1 MIQAPNDDRD
11 NEKKLPGELNVS
23 ETPELESRDS
33 EPEEELILPPDETS
47 QQEAALLIRD
57 AAGQLKNFLGDRR
70 RESEEFARRMTR
82 LEEEI
87 QNNGNSSRN
96 LMTLSVVVALIAFA
110 ATTGLWRLA
119 RTQSEVK
126 TALQQTMSEVKASR
140 EANLKRISEVK
151 GAVAAGVEVQA
162 ATALRLEREL
172 SGQLDDQKKSAAR
185 LEQRLGEATE
195 NVAEVRKDVAEKL
208 AIQSELTKVDRAR
221 MIGEI
226 KTAIGVLEAS
236 LEERSKDFAEQS
248 KVLESQQKEFS
259 EATARAQ
266 ADRQAMV
273 RAATQTV
280 NAQLLG
286 LQEMLDSLEGGQLLK
301 PESTSTTNAEAK
313 RKKAAKGRRP
323 DTVIAAVPPRKKT
336 DGKSI
341 EKPAA
346 TIESVDKATPTAMKK
361 GGASTSS
368 IESNGDARGK
378 AGEAPSAA
386 TTEKKAS
393 GKTRSGRDLTE
404 RPAEKPAT
412 KPATKPAKQSGK
424 GTPSESDGS
433 NK

>member
-1 MIQAPNDDRD
+1 MIQAPNDDQD
-11 NEKKLPGELNVS
+11 DEKKLPGEINTS
-23 ETPELESRDS
+23 ETPDLKSRVS
-33 EPEEELILPPDETS
+33 EPEEELILPPDEPS

-57 AAGQLKNFLGDRR
+57 AAGQLKDFLGDRR

-87 QNNGNSSRN
+87 QNNGNSSRH

-119 RTQSEVK
+119 RNQSEVK

-140 EANLKRISEVK
+140 EANLKRISEVQ

-172 SGQLDDQKKSAAR
+172 SGQLDDQKKSTTR

-236 LEERSKDFAEQS
+236 LEERSNDFAEQS
-248 KVLESQQKEFS
+248 KVLKSQQKEFS
-259 EATARAQ
+259 EATARAR

-286 LQEMLDSLEGGQLLK
+286 LQEMLDTLEGGQRSK
-301 PESTSTTNAEAK
+301 PESISTTNAEAK
-313 RKKAAKGRRP
+313 GKKTAKTRRP
-323 DTVIAAVPPRKKT
+323 TTVIAAVPPKKKT
-336 DGKSI
+336 DGKAAG
-341 EKPAA
+341 KPPA
-346 TIESVDKATPTAMKK
+346 TKESVEEATPATMKK
-361 GGASTSS
+361 GEASKSS
-368 IESNGDARGK
+368 IESDGDSRGQV
-378 AGEAPSAA
+378 EDTTSAA
-386 TTEKKAS
+386 TTEKEAPAKAS
-393 GKTRSGRDLTE
+393 SAPDLSE
-404 RPAEKPAT
+404 KPAEKLAEKPAT
-412 KPATKPAKQSGK
+412 QSVGKKLPA
-424 GTPSESDGS
+424 SDDS
-433 NK
+433 KER

>member
-11 NEKKLPGELNVS
+11 NEKKLPGEINAS
-23 ETPELESRDS
+23 ETPELESCAS
-33 EPEEELILPPDETS
+33 EPEEELILPPDEPS

-57 AAGQLKNFLGDRR
+57 AAGQLKDFLGDRR

-87 QNNGNSSRN
+87 QNNGNSSRHV
-96 LMTLSVVVALIAFA
+96 MTLSVVVALIAFA

-119 RTQSEVK
+119 RNQAEVK

-140 EANLKRISEVK
+140 EANLKRISEVQ

-172 SGQLDDQKKSAAR
+172 SDQLDDQKKSATR
-185 LEQRLGEATE
+185 LEKRLGEATE

-208 AIQSELTKVDRAR
+208 AMQSESTKVDRAR

-286 LQEMLDSLEGGQLLK
+286 LQEMLDSLEGGQRSK
-301 PESTSTTNAEAK
+301 RESVSNTNAG
-313 RKKAAKGRRP
+313 AKGKKTAKAERP
-323 DTVIAAVPPRKKT
+323 DTVIAAVPPKKKT
-336 DGKSI
+336 GGKAVG
-341 EKPAA
+341 KPLPIINSGEE
-346 TIESVDKATPTAMKK
+346 TTPSETKK
-361 GGASTSS
+361 GDARKSS
-368 IESNGDARGK
+368 IESDGDAQGK
-378 AGEAPSAA
+378 VEDATSTAPA
-386 TTEKKAS
+386 EKKA
-393 GKTRSGRDLTE
+393 
-404 RPAEKPAT
+404 PAKANSARELVEQPVE
-412 KPATKPAKQSGK
+412 KPAKQSEK
-424 GTPSESDGS
+424 KRAESDDS
-433 NK
+433 K